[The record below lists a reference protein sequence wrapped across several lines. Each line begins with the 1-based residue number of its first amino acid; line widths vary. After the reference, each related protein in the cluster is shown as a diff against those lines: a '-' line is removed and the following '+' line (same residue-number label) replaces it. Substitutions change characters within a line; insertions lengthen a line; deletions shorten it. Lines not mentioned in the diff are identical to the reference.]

1 MAKAAPKAAS
11 TDNDTGPL
19 DIPRIV
25 QGVVE
30 VYLRGVTPLIFNR
43 ASEKVKRELLLPRGR
58 LNAAARAANLKH
70 DPIGEYRSSVYRIRD
85 DDNATRLGIPSTAF
99 KGAMRTAALRL
110 PGVARTEVDQLI
122 WVEGY
127 TVSVFGV
134 PQLKMDMVRMAN
146 RERTP
151 DIRTRAVLPEWCC
164 RIAIRHTLPLIN
176 AQSAANLLAGG
187 GMVAGVGDFR
197 QEKGKG
203 NFGLFDLVDANDK
216 AWHRIADTCGR
227 AAQDAAL
234 QEPVCFDEE
243 SEELLDWFDK
253 EINRRGRQSAVTD
266 RRSKYNGEEGEG
278 VPA

>member
-1 MAKAAPKAAS
+1 MATKPK
-11 TDNDTGPL
+11 TKPDNDDGPL
-19 DIPRIV
+19 DIPRIQ

-30 VYLRGVTPLIFNR
+30 VYLLGVTPLIFNR

-70 DPIGEYRSSVYRIRD
+70 DPLAEYRASVYRIR
-85 DDNATRLGIPSTAF
+85 NREAPTLLGLPSTAF

-110 PGVARTEVDQLI
+110 PGIARTEVDQLI

-127 TVSVFGV
+127 TVPVFGV
-134 PQLKMDMVRMAN
+134 PQLKMDMVRMAD
-146 RERTP
+146 RARTP
-151 DIRTRAVLPEWCC
+151 DMRTRAVLPEWCC
-164 RIAIRHTLPLIN
+164 KIAIRHTLPLIN

-203 NFGLFDLVDANDK
+203 NFGLFDLVDADDK
-216 AWHRIADTCGR
+216 AWHRIAAEGVHD
-227 AAQDAAL
+227 AQLAAL
-234 QEPVCFDEE
+234 EDPLCFDEDSDE
-243 SEELLDWFDK
+243 NLTWFDA
-253 EINRRGRQSAVTD
+253 EIKRRGRQGAVTK
-266 RRSKYNGEEGEG
+266 RRVEQEEQDQMEE

>member
-1 MAKAAPKAAS
+1 MASKPKAKPE
-11 TDNDTGPL
+11 NDDGPL
-19 DIPRIV
+19 DIPRIK

-30 VYLRGVTPLIFNR
+30 VYVLGVTPLIFNR

-70 DPIGEYRSSVYRIRD
+70 DPIAEYRASVYRIR
-85 DDNATRLGIPSTAF
+85 NREAPTLLGIPSTAF

-134 PQLKMDMVRMAN
+134 PQLKMDMVRMAD
-146 RERTP
+146 RARTP
-151 DIRTRAVLPEWCC
+151 DIRSRAVLPEWCC
-164 RIAIRHTLPLIN
+164 KIAIRHTLPLIN

-187 GMVAGVGDFR
+187 GMISGVGDFR

-203 NFGLFDLVDANDK
+203 NFGLFDLVDADDK
-216 AWHRIADTCGR
+216 AWHRIAETGAHDP
-227 AAQDAAL
+227 QLDAL
-234 QEPVCFDEE
+234 EDPVCFDEE
-243 SEELLDWFDK
+243 SDELLAWFDA
-253 EINRRGRQSAVTD
+253 EIKRRGRQSAVTQ
-266 RRSKYNGEEGEG
+266 RRVEQAEQDQMEE